1 MNIEDQI
8 FQKSYDETLAV
19 LELKSQDES
28 FEISNVHGEL
38 NTLYSYEGLDWIG
51 RGEIKNSEISGA
63 IAAYQ
68 VFINKFDKAQKTR
81 DSQAT

>member
-8 FQKSYDETLAV
+8 FKKSYDETLAV
-19 LELKSQDES
+19 LELKSLHAS
-28 FEISNVHGEL
+28 FEISDVHGEL

-68 VFINKFDKAQKTR
+68 VFINKFEKHEKK
-81 DSQAT
+81 